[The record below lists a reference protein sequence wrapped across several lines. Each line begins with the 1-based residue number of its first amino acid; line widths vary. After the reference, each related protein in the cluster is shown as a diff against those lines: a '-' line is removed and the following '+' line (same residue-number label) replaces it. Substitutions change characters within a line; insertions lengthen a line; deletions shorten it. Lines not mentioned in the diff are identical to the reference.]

1 MSIHIETIHNHI
13 NVDCK
18 SLKQLGEKALRSR
31 LRPSWT
37 VSVTFVDDS
46 YIRELNNKYLK
57 RDGPTDVLAFPI
69 DDQES
74 PQNGTDK
81 ILGDVYISLDRA
93 KEQSIEYQVPFH
105 QEVSRLMLHG
115 LFHLL
120 GYTHEEMSPLIER
133 YLKVTDQTET
143 E

>member
-1 MSIHIETIHNHI
+1 
-13 NVDCK
+13 
-18 SLKQLGEKALRSR
+18 
-31 LRPSWT
+31 
-37 VSVTFVDDS
+37 VTFVDDS